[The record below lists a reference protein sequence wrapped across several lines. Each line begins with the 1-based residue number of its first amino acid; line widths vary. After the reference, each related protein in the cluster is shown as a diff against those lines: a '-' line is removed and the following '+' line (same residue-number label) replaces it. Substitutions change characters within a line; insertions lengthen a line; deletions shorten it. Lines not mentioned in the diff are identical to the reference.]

1 MKEEKARKR
10 REEEEEEARE
20 KAYHPYEPQS
30 WYDVEAGWRAT
41 GAAAL
46 RRYETTGEVKD
57 RYLVAEADQRAK
69 AAHLRALALG
79 EKRRRLQV
87 GTG

>member
-1 MKEEKARKR
+1 MSS
-10 REEEEEEARE
+10 EATRYKYVA

-30 WYDVEAGWRAT
+30 WYEVEYMWRAT

-69 AAHLRALALG
+69 AAHLRALG
-79 EKRRRLQV
+79 ETRRGLQV
-87 GTG
+87 GRG